1 MAHVLVVSFPA
12 AGHINPT
19 LPVIGELVRRGHR
32 VSVVVPEQ
40 YRDPVEAAGGRVL
53 TYPSLV
59 PDDWSGIAIPRH
71 PDADQLARAQ
81 RDTVRETLTPL
92 PSVVADLDVDSD
104 GSVCTHER
112 PEVVVYDVLGSA
124 AGRLLSLAWDLPS
137 VVTCPTFVGNETFS
151 PYVQAVAEGE
161 AEAPDPAHPA
171 MLEAGAILR
180 DALDTWGLQD
190 VAVGDFVSGAGERC
204 RLVFLPRAFHPG
216 EDTFDERFRF
226 VGPCLRSGADD
237 AGWTPPASGRPV
249 VLVSLGTLG
258 YDDSAALL
266 RRTIDAVGKIG
277 GHAVV
282 SVVVTWVRTGSPFVV
297 PSAMSK
303 AGVDAMTKSLAVE
316 WGRYGIR
323 FNAIA
328 PGVIPT
334 SGAQTRLRPG
344 DAANE
349 GPAARNPL
357 GRVGQIHEM
366 GDLAAFMLS
375 PACSWLNG
383 ETIALDGG
391 DWLANGAYFT
401 DYLDWSDE
409 KWTEV
414 RDRMKADNAAE
425 KTKRGGF

>member
-282 SVVVTWVRTGSPFVV
+282 SIGDVDPAVFGDLGDQAEHVELHRRVPQLAVLRHASAFVSHAGMNSTMEALSLGVPLVDVAQTGEQRMVAEQVAALDCGRALSPDDDVDALVAALEEVRTSGTVAARVAAMRQVIGST
-297 PSAMSK
+297 
-303 AGVDAMTKSLAVE
+303 G
-316 WGRYGIR
+316 
-323 FNAIA
+323 
-328 PGVIPT
+328 GVI
-334 SGAQTRLRPG
+334 AAA
-344 DAANE
+344 DAIEAAVL
-349 GPAARNPL
+349 GGPSIPAA
-357 GRVGQIHEM
+357 
-366 GDLAAFMLS
+366 LAR
-375 PACSWLNG
+375 
-383 ETIALDGG
+383 
-391 DWLANGAYFT
+391 GAR
-401 DYLDWSDE
+401 S
-409 KWTEV
+409 
-414 RDRMKADNAAE
+414 A
-425 KTKRGGF
+425 